1 MWNPLS
7 SDIILG
13 SSNNSVNLKIT
24 IMAELNQ
31 KTQETGKKKIRSR
44 KMAPKVDLTAMVD
57 LAFLLITFFM
67 LTTTL
72 NKPSAMDIAMPDK
85 TKAEVDSPILIDE
98 NRTATLILGDG
109 KFMWYHGDFKKPI
122 SSSKMPADIER
133 ELTPVIAQ
141 LKAKI
146 STMPNT
152 KDMIVL
158 IKPSKEARTKDLI
171 QTIDKLKDQHI
182 ARYVISKTQIEE
194 EKQMLAALQ

>member
-1 MWNPLS
+1 
-7 SDIILG
+7 
-13 SSNNSVNLKIT
+13 
-24 IMAELNQ
+24 MAELNQ

-85 TKAEVDSPILIDE
+85 IKSDVESSVLIDE
-98 NRTATLILGDG
+98 NRTATLILGEG

-122 SSSKMPADIER
+122 SSSKVPVDIEKG
-133 ELTPVIAQ
+133 LSVVIAQ

-146 STMPNT
+146 SSMPDT

-158 IKPSKEARTKDLI
+158 IKPSKEARTKDVI
-171 QTIDKLKDQHI
+171 QTIDQLKDQHI

-194 EKQMLAALQ
+194 EKQLLTVLQ

>member
-1 MWNPLS
+1 
-7 SDIILG
+7 
-13 SSNNSVNLKIT
+13 
-24 IMAELNQ
+24 MAELNQ
-31 KTQETGKKKIRSR
+31 KVQESGKKKIRSR

-72 NKPSAMDIAMPDK
+72 NKPAAMDITMPDK
-85 TKAEVDSPILIDE
+85 TKGEATPPVLIDE
-98 NRTATLILGDG
+98 NRTATLILGDR

-122 SSSKMPADIER
+122 AFSEKPSDIEKT
-133 ELTPVIAQ
+133 LPQLLAQ

-158 IKPSKEARTKDLI
+158 IKPSKEARTKDVI
-171 QTIDKLKDQHI
+171 QTIDALKHEGI
-182 ARYVISKTQIEE
+182 TRYVIGKTQADE
-194 EKQMLAALQ
+194 EKQLLASLD

>member
-1 MWNPLS
+1 
-7 SDIILG
+7 
-13 SSNNSVNLKIT
+13 
-24 IMAELNQ
+24 MAELNQ
-31 KTQETGKKKIRSR
+31 KTQESGKKKIRSR

-72 NKPSAMDIAMPDK
+72 NKPAAMDIAMPDK
-85 TKAEVDSPILIDE
+85 TKDDMDSPVFIDE

-122 SSSKMPADIER
+122 ASSEKPADIEKT
-133 ELTPVIAQ
+133 LAQVVAQ
-141 LKAKI
+141 LKGKI

-158 IKPSKEARTKDLI
+158 IKPSKEARTKDVI
-171 QTIDKLKDQHI
+171 RTIDELKHQNI
-182 ARYVISKTQIEE
+182 TRYVIGKTQNEE
-194 EKQMLAALQ
+194 EKQLLASIQ

>member
-1 MWNPLS
+1 
-7 SDIILG
+7 
-13 SSNNSVNLKIT
+13 
-24 IMAELNQ
+24 MAELNQ
-31 KTQETGKKKIRSR
+31 KTRESGKKKIRSR

-72 NKPSAMDIAMPDK
+72 NKPAAMDIAMPDK
-85 TKAEVDSPILIDE
+85 TKDDVDSPVFIDE

-122 SSSKMPADIER
+122 ASSEKPADIEKT
-133 ELTPVIAQ
+133 LAQVVAQ
-141 LKAKI
+141 LKGKI

-158 IKPSKEARTKDLI
+158 IKPSKEARTKDVI
-171 QTIDKLKDQHI
+171 RTIDELKHQNI
-182 ARYVISKTQIEE
+182 SRYVIGKTQDEE
-194 EKQMLAALQ
+194 EKQLLASIQ

>member
-1 MWNPLS
+1 
-7 SDIILG
+7 
-13 SSNNSVNLKIT
+13 
-24 IMAELNQ
+24 MAELNQ

-44 KMAPKVDLTAMVD
+44 KMVPKVDLTAMVD

-85 TKAEVDSPILIDE
+85 TKSAIESSVLIDE
-98 NRTATLILGDG
+98 NRTATLILGEG

-122 SSSKMPADIER
+122 SSSQIPVDIDKG
-133 ELTPVIAQ
+133 LSAVIAQ

-158 IKPSKEARTKDLI
+158 IKPSKEARTKDVI
-171 QTIDKLKDQHI
+171 QTIDHLKDQHI

-194 EKQMLAALQ
+194 EKQLLAALQ

>member
-1 MWNPLS
+1 
-7 SDIILG
+7 
-13 SSNNSVNLKIT
+13 
-24 IMAELNQ
+24 MAELNQ

-44 KMAPKVDLTAMVD
+44 KTAPKVDLTAMVD

-85 TKAEVDSPILIDE
+85 TKSAIESSVLIDE
-98 NRTATLILGDG
+98 NRTATLILGEG

-122 SSSKMPADIER
+122 SSSQIPVDIDKG
-133 ELTPVIAQ
+133 LSAVIAQ

-158 IKPSKEARTKDLI
+158 IKPSKEARTKDVI
-171 QTIDKLKDQHI
+171 QTIDHLKDQHI

-194 EKQMLAALQ
+194 EKQLLAALQ

>member
-1 MWNPLS
+1 
-7 SDIILG
+7 
-13 SSNNSVNLKIT
+13 
-24 IMAELNQ
+24 MAELNQ
-31 KTQETGKKKIRSR
+31 KTQESGKKKIRSR

-72 NKPSAMDIAMPDK
+72 NKPAAMDIAMPDK
-85 TKAEVDSPILIDE
+85 TKADVDSPVFIDE

-122 SSSKMPADIER
+122 ASSEKPADIEKT
-133 ELTPVIAQ
+133 LAQVVAQ
-141 LKAKI
+141 LKGKI

-158 IKPSKEARTKDLI
+158 IKPSKEARTKDVI
-171 QTIDKLKDQHI
+171 RTIDELKRQNI
-182 ARYVISKTQIEE
+182 SRYVIGKTQDEE
-194 EKQMLAALQ
+194 EKQLLASIQ

>member
-1 MWNPLS
+1 
-7 SDIILG
+7 
-13 SSNNSVNLKIT
+13 
-24 IMAELNQ
+24 MAELNQ

-85 TKAEVDSPILIDE
+85 TKSEVESPILIDE
-98 NRTATLILGDG
+98 NRTATLILGEG

-122 SSSKMPADIER
+122 SSSKVPVNIEKK
-133 ELTPVIAQ
+133 LSTVIAQ

-158 IKPSKEARTKDLI
+158 IKPSKEARTKDII
-171 QTIDKLKDQHI
+171 QTIDQLKNQRI
-182 ARYVISKTQIEE
+182 SRYVISKTQIEE
-194 EKQMLAALQ
+194 EKQALAALQ

>member
-1 MWNPLS
+1 
-7 SDIILG
+7 
-13 SSNNSVNLKIT
+13 
-24 IMAELNQ
+24 MAELNQ

-72 NKPSAMDIAMPDK
+72 NKPAAMDIAMPDK
-85 TKAEVDSPILIDE
+85 TKADVDIPILIDE
-98 NRTATLILGDG
+98 NRTATLILGEG
-109 KFMWYHGDFKKPI
+109 KFTWYHGDFKKPI
-122 SSSKMPADIER
+122 SSSKIPLDIEK
-133 ELTPVIAQ
+133 ELPIVIEQ
-141 LKAKI
+141 LKEKI
-146 STMPNT
+146 SKMPNT

-182 ARYVISKTQIEE
+182 TRYVISKTQIDE
-194 EKQMLAALQ
+194 EKQLLAAIK

>member
-1 MWNPLS
+1 
-7 SDIILG
+7 
-13 SSNNSVNLKIT
+13 
-24 IMAELNQ
+24 MAELNQ

-85 TKAEVDSPILIDE
+85 IKSDVESSVLIDE
-98 NRTATLILGDG
+98 NRTATLILGEG

-122 SSSKMPADIER
+122 SSSKVPLDIEKG
-133 ELTPVIAQ
+133 LSAVIAQ
-141 LKAKI
+141 LKANI
-146 STMPNT
+146 STIPNT

-158 IKPSKEARTKDLI
+158 IKPSKEARTKDVI
-171 QTIDKLKDQHI
+171 QTIDQLKNQHI

-194 EKQMLAALQ
+194 EKQLLAALQ

>member
-1 MWNPLS
+1 
-7 SDIILG
+7 
-13 SSNNSVNLKIT
+13 
-24 IMAELNQ
+24 MAELNQ
-31 KTQETGKKKIRSR
+31 KTQESGKKKIRSR

-72 NKPSAMDIAMPDK
+72 NKPAAMDIAMPDK
-85 TKAEVDSPILIDE
+85 TKDDVDSPVFIDE

-122 SSSKMPADIER
+122 ASSEKPADIEKT
-133 ELTPVIAQ
+133 LAQVVAQ
-141 LKAKI
+141 LKGKI

-158 IKPSKEARTKDLI
+158 IKPSKEARTKDVI
-171 QTIDKLKDQHI
+171 RTIDELKHQNI
-182 ARYVISKTQIEE
+182 TRYVIGKTQNEE
-194 EKQMLAALQ
+194 EKQLLTSIQ

>member
-141 LKAKI
+141 LKVKI

>member
-1 MWNPLS
+1 
-7 SDIILG
+7 
-13 SSNNSVNLKIT
+13 
-24 IMAELNQ
+24 MAELNQ
-31 KTQETGKKKIRSR
+31 KTQESGKKKIRSR

-72 NKPSAMDIAMPDK
+72 NKPAAMDIAMPDK
-85 TKAEVDSPILIDE
+85 TKDDVDSPVFIDE

-122 SSSKMPADIER
+122 ASSEKPADIEKT
-133 ELTPVIAQ
+133 LAQVVAQ
-141 LKAKI
+141 LKGKI

-158 IKPSKEARTKDLI
+158 IKPSKEARTKDVI
-171 QTIDKLKDQHI
+171 RTIDELKHQNI
-182 ARYVISKTQIEE
+182 TRYVIGKTQDEE
-194 EKQMLAALQ
+194 EKQLLASIQ

>member
-1 MWNPLS
+1 
-7 SDIILG
+7 
-13 SSNNSVNLKIT
+13 
-24 IMAELNQ
+24 MAELNQ

-44 KMAPKVDLTAMVD
+44 KIAPKVDLTAMVD

-85 TKAEVDSPILIDE
+85 IKSDVESSVLIDE
-98 NRTATLILGDG
+98 NRTATLILGEG

-122 SSSKMPADIER
+122 SSSKVPLDIEKG
-133 ELTPVIAQ
+133 LSAVIAQ
-141 LKAKI
+141 LKANI
-146 STMPNT
+146 STIPNT

-158 IKPSKEARTKDLI
+158 IKPSKEARTKDVI
-171 QTIDKLKDQHI
+171 QTIDQLKNQHI

-194 EKQMLAALQ
+194 EKQLLAALQ

>member
-1 MWNPLS
+1 
-7 SDIILG
+7 
-13 SSNNSVNLKIT
+13 
-24 IMAELNQ
+24 MAELNQ
-31 KTQETGKKKIRSR
+31 KTQETGKKKIRSK

-85 TKAEVDSPILIDE
+85 SKSDVESSVLIDE
-98 NRTATLILGDG
+98 NRTATLILGEG

-122 SSSKMPADIER
+122 SSSKVPVDIENG
-133 ELTPVIAQ
+133 LSGVIAQ

-146 STMPNT
+146 SAMHDT

-158 IKPSKEARTKDLI
+158 IKPSKEARTKDVI
-171 QTIDKLKDQHI
+171 QTIDQLKGQHI

-194 EKQMLAALQ
+194 EKQLLTVLQ

>member
-1 MWNPLS
+1 MWNPALFY
-7 SDIILG
+7 IIIK
-13 SSNNSVNLKIT
+13 SSNNTVNLKMT
-24 IMAELNQ
+24 IMAELNK

-85 TKAEVDSPILIDE
+85 TKSEVETPILIDE
-98 NRTATLILGDG
+98 NRTATLILGEG

-122 SSSKMPADIER
+122 SSSKVPVNIEK
-133 ELTPVIAQ
+133 ELSAVIAQ

-158 IKPSKEARTKDLI
+158 IKPSKEARTKDVI
-171 QTIDKLKDQHI
+171 QTIDQLKNQHI
-182 ARYVISKTQIEE
+182 SRYVISKTQIEE
-194 EKQMLAALQ
+194 EKQLLAALQ

>member
-1 MWNPLS
+1 
-7 SDIILG
+7 
-13 SSNNSVNLKIT
+13 
-24 IMAELNQ
+24 MAELNQ
-31 KTQETGKKKIRSR
+31 KTQESGKKKIRSR

-72 NKPSAMDIAMPDK
+72 NKPAAMDIAMPDK
-85 TKAEVDSPILIDE
+85 TKDDVDSPVFIDE

-122 SSSKMPADIER
+122 ASSEKPADIEKT
-133 ELTPVIAQ
+133 LAQVVAQ
-141 LKAKI
+141 LKGKI

-158 IKPSKEARTKDLI
+158 IKPSKEARTKDVI
-171 QTIDKLKDQHI
+171 RTIDELKHQNI
-182 ARYVISKTQIEE
+182 TRYVIGKTQNEE
-194 EKQMLAALQ
+194 EKQLLASIQ